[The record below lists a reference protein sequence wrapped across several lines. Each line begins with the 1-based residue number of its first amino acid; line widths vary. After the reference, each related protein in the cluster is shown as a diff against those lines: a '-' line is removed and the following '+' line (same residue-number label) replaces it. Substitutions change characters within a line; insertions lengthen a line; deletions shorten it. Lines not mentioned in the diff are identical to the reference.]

1 MTRKT
6 IAILLVLLC
15 SLSFVFA
22 QGGSEE
28 ANLTEDGRQIVTYW
42 YYHKGNEATYQE
54 NAIARFNESQD
65 KYFVQGFSV
74 PDKQKYLVAMA
85 SDESPDV
92 IALTNAEVI
101 SYQTSGLLEDMSTMG
116 EANGFDFSIYDA
128 PALTANSVDGRMY
141 AFPLTS
147 VVIQMFYNIDLL
159 NSIGETEP
167 PTTMEELFE
176 MAEKVTTVDE
186 SGNIDILG
194 YPLFPLASA
203 RQELIYAFGG
213 RWAAEDGVTPTA
225 NCEGNLKS
233 LEMNMAFRE
242 KYGVEQVQRFVATGN
257 TNRYTPQDIFFAG
270 KQLFRFDGP
279 WFANQI
285 REYNPDVNFG
295 VAMVPGTEANPE
307 LLGVSRYENTSLAIP
322 VVAKE
327 KEGAYAFISW
337 FVTEGAKNF
346 LLEIGSLPANNT
358 LFDDPDLLASNEAFP
373 SFMAALKTAN
383 GIEAPRMDYSAEYTS
398 LIDEYLDYVYNG
410 TMTPQEA
417 MDELQAQAESMAK

>member
-6 IAILLVLLC
+6 IAILLILLC

-186 SGNIDILG
+186 SVSSVGDL
-194 YPLFPLASA
+194 
-203 RQELIYAFGG
+203 
-213 RWAAEDGVTPTA
+213 VTRNA
-225 NCEGNLKS
+225 
-233 LEMNMAFRE
+233 
-242 KYGVEQVQRFVATGN
+242 
-257 TNRYTPQDIFFAG
+257 
-270 KQLFRFDGP
+270 
-279 WFANQI
+279 
-285 REYNPDVNFG
+285 
-295 VAMVPGTEANPE
+295 
-307 LLGVSRYENTSLAIP
+307 
-322 VVAKE
+322 
-327 KEGAYAFISW
+327 
-337 FVTEGAKNF
+337 
-346 LLEIGSLPANNT
+346 LLEDFAAVRAGAVWACDHSMYQQISSM
-358 LFDDPDLLASNEAFP
+358 DLIIADIR
-373 SFMAALKTAN
+373 AALTGAEAAN
-383 GIEAPRMDYSAEYTS
+383 GFLWRLA
-398 LIDEYLDYVYNG
+398 
-410 TMTPQEA
+410 
-417 MDELQAQAESMAK
+417 